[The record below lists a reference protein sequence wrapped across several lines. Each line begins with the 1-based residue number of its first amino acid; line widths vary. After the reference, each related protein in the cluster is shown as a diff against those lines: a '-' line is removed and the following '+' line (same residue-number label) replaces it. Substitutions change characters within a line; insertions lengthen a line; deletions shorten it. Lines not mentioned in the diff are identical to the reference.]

1 MFLRLILPLFS
12 LSLCVSPCHQRTHHQ
27 VLGLAMAM
35 YGSASLSDSSSHI
48 TTLEIAFLAIK
59 GTALILSGVL
69 ILYSDH
75 QTSTTTTTG
84 KFAAWGTWAMV
95 FLSFVLIELWCG
107 SMTYRLTKMTAPK
120 YIFDQQK
127 VIKPSKLL
135 VRGTLK
141 NKMKYTLLPRILEDD
156 AYAAGPP
163 FLNADTSTTTPPP
176 PSVLKGTLSMAMH
189 VEVGS
194 LDEIEKER
202 GIAHFVEHLCFD
214 ASASFDSRYG
224 IWQELD
230 RLGVNANAFTSSR
243 STVYEHYDFVN
254 DTKSIESVL
263 KVAKEQL
270 LYTTPTTKHINI
282 EKGAVIGECRMRN
295 DTAAILDD
303 REAW

>member
-1 MFLRLILPLFS
+1 
-12 LSLCVSPCHQRTHHQ
+12 
-27 VLGLAMAM
+27 MAL

-59 GTALILSGVL
+59 GTALILSGLL

-75 QTSTTTTTG
+75 QTSRTTTTTSTG
-84 KFAAWGTWAMV
+84 KCTAWWTWAMV
-95 FLSFVLIELWCG
+95 FLSFILIELWCG

-120 YIFDQQK
+120 YVF
-127 VIKPSKLL
+127 KPSKLL
-135 VRGTLK
+135 SPSKLLVQGTLK
-141 NKMKYTLLPRILEDD
+141 NKMRYTLLPRVLEDD

-243 STVYEHYDFVN
+243 STVYEHFDFVN
-254 DTKSIESVL
+254 DTQSIESVL

-295 DTAAILDD
+295 DTASILDD